1 LTKELKQH
9 TVATLKTSPR
19 REGEEGGGR
28 GGEDEAKRRRI
39 LEGRGSST
47 VVWPARTEAM
57 KMEMEMMKNEA
68 LTITFTAMIKA
79 NVFRHGS
86 SP

>member
-1 LTKELKQH
+1 
-9 TVATLKTSPR
+9 
-19 REGEEGGGR
+19 
-28 GGEDEAKRRRI
+28 
-39 LEGRGSST
+39 
-47 VVWPARTEAM
+47 
-57 KMEMEMMKNEA
+57 MEMEMMKNEA